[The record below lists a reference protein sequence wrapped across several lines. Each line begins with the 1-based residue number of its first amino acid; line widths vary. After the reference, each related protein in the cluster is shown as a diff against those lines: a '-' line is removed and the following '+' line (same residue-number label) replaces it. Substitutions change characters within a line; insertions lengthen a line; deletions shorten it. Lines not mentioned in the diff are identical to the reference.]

1 MPTRS
6 GQHVEEK
13 SGKCLTSETFVS
25 VKNSIVMETFS
36 KSILRKSLLKSIS
49 SFLKLTLQHMLFK
62 KQYNQHV
69 KNYNLEND
77 DNVISR
83 I

>member
-1 MPTRS
+1 MGITEPVLACPHAV

-36 KSILRKSLLKSIS
+36 KSI
-49 SFLKLTLQHMLFK
+49 FT
-62 KQYNQHV
+62 
-69 KNYNLEND
+69 
-77 DNVISR
+77 
-83 I
+83 